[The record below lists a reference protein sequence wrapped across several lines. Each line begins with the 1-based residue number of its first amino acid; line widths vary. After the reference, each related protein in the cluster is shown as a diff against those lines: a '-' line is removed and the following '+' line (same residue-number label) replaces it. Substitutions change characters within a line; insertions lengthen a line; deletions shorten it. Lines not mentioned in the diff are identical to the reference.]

1 MDNQKAY
8 TSVLRALC
16 AAPKYVYRAA
26 RARDSSHR
34 GADDVRARPSCG
46 RRDWVM
52 LEPASE
58 TSVHRPM
65 VSSNEWV
72 LVRPS
77 RDPGLTS
84 FFQYIA
90 SQLALNV
97 HVYGA
102 RALNVFWY

>member
-1 MDNQKAY
+1 M
-8 TSVLRALC
+8 
-16 AAPKYVYRAA
+16 
-26 RARDSSHR
+26 
-34 GADDVRARPSCG
+34 RARPSCG

-84 FFQYIA
+84 D
-90 SQLALNV
+90 SNSL
-97 HVYGA
+97 
-102 RALNVFWY
+102 RAECVTDSG